1 MARLLERILDV
12 NTDDPEARRRG
23 RFLNVCLLAILLGSA
38 TLGLLNLFEFFG
50 GSDPMADNMALYAM
64 LGLIGSLVAFA
75 LNKRRL
81 HSLAGY
87 LSLLLIIYLVT
98 SATRPARYIFEGST
112 ILAYVLP
119 IIMASVILAPG
130 SSFVITTVI
139 SVVLLVVARLAG
151 ITDDPTP
158 ETIATLYMLA
168 LVAYLSARSLNQ
180 ALREARERAQELHE
194 INEALDQRVADR
206 TRDLAQ
212 ANRDLSRALQ
222 REHSESSKNQAI
234 LSSIADGVIVFD
246 EQGRAVVANPAM
258 ERMLVMPMSGILG
271 KDIRELI
278 YTEDDPSAREM
289 IDAAFAKEASIP
301 ARFNFEQGKQIIATS
316 LAQVALPGELRGVVG
331 VFHDVTKE
339 VEANRAKSE
348 FVSTVSHELRTPL
361 TSIKGYADL
370 LFMEAV
376 GPLNDRQRNFLNTVK
391 TNADRLNALL
401 NDLLEIS
408 RAETGRMRLDV
419 KDMDL
424 AEIIADVANSLRPQ
438 IDKKGQQLALELD
451 ERLRP
456 VRGDRARLTQVL
468 VNLLSNANRYTPAGG
483 SITVRARQRQNELQV
498 DVVDTGIGISAQD
511 RAKLFQRFFRANDP
525 RVSEVVGTGLGL
537 SITKMLVEM
546 HGGKVWVESTLNA
559 GSTFSFS
566 LPTTPAAGETGPAG
580 AETVILPARPEPKP
594 GAKKVL
600 VVDDDPGIA
609 DLIRYYLQ
617 SAGHQ
622 AVLASR
628 GQEVM
633 AAALRE
639 KPDLII
645 LDVLLPDENG
655 FEVLRELKDEP
666 KTLEIPVVILSVIHD
681 QETGFQLGAVDYLVK
696 PLQGEQL
703 LSSIGRIFDEVEP
716 LSPPRILVVDD
727 EPDIR
732 GWLRESLGAAG
743 YVVDEASNGAAA
755 LERIAQARPSL
766 ILLDLAMPVM
776 DGRTAIRQLKSD
788 KATCD
793 IPIIVLTA
801 SSVEKERDSL
811 QLLGMGARRFLTK
824 PISAQML
831 VEEIQR
837 QL

>member
-361 TSIKGYADL
+361 STVL
-370 LFMEAV
+370 LQIST
-376 GPLNDRQRNFLNTVK
+376 LNKYYN
-391 TNADRLNALL
+391 RLGEDERREMMVDIEQQAHVLREL
-401 NDLLEIS
+401 IEDILELS
-408 RAETGRMRLDV
+408 RFDARR
-419 KDMDL
+419 DMPQMQWFDL
-424 AEIIADVANSLRPQ
+424 AELCRAGVISLRAVIQNKDLQVDLAGCPPTCYLNGDQ
-438 IDKKGQQLALELD
+438 NQLA
-451 ERLRP
+451 
-456 VRGDRARLTQVL
+456 RAFH
-468 VNLLSNANRYTPAGG
+468 NLLSNAIKYTAAGG
-483 SITVRARQRQNELQV
+483 QIVVGLEQTGPEVRLSVE
-498 DVVDTGIGISAQD
+498 DTGIGIAPEDQRYIFD
-511 RAKLFQRFFRANDP
+511 RFFRAEGA
-525 RVSEVVGTGLGL
+525 SLHASGTGLGL
-537 SITKMLVEM
+537 AITKEIIDLHRGRIELKSWP
-546 HGGKVWVESTLNA
+546 GQ
-559 GSTFSFS
+559 GSTFTLI
-566 LPTTPAAGETGPAG
+566 LPTG
-580 AETVILPARPEPKP
+580 APDQPE
-594 GAKKVL
+594 
-600 VVDDDPGIA
+600 
-609 DLIRYYLQ
+609 
-617 SAGHQ
+617 S
-622 AVLASR
+622 
-628 GQEVM
+628 
-633 AAALRE
+633 
-639 KPDLII
+639 
-645 LDVLLPDENG
+645 
-655 FEVLRELKDEP
+655 
-666 KTLEIPVVILSVIHD
+666 
-681 QETGFQLGAVDYLVK
+681 
-696 PLQGEQL
+696 
-703 LSSIGRIFDEVEP
+703 
-716 LSPPRILVVDD
+716 
-727 EPDIR
+727 
-732 GWLRESLGAAG
+732 
-743 YVVDEASNGAAA
+743 
-755 LERIAQARPSL
+755 
-766 ILLDLAMPVM
+766 
-776 DGRTAIRQLKSD
+776 
-788 KATCD
+788 
-793 IPIIVLTA
+793 
-801 SSVEKERDSL
+801 
-811 QLLGMGARRFLTK
+811 
-824 PISAQML
+824 
-831 VEEIQR
+831 
-837 QL
+837 

>member
-451 ERLRP
+451 ERLR
-456 VRGDRARLTQVL
+456 
-468 VNLLSNANRYTPAGG
+468 
-483 SITVRARQRQNELQV
+483 QNELQV

-681 QETGFQLGAVDYLVK
+681 QETGFQLGAADYLVK